1 MGLFTRRV
9 KRLGPDRYRV
19 SLPEVERELLGS
31 LVPQLRDLLSTGSSS
46 GDPSLHRLFPTAY
59 PDDPERDAGYQALV
73 RDELLEKRFASLDVL
88 ESTIDASSQG
98 RELSGDE
105 LGAWMRALND
115 LRLVLGTRLDVSE
128 EDDLGSVDPGDP
140 DAPAWSI
147 YHYLA
152 MLVTFIVEALAEDL
166 PEGDDSAAPP
176 DSDDGP

>member
-1 MGLFTRRV
+1 MGIFTRRV
-9 KRLGPDRYRV
+9 KRIGPDRYRV
-19 SLPEVERELLGS
+19 SLPDVERELLQS
-31 LVPQLRDLLSTGSSS
+31 MVPQLRDLLTTGSST

-59 PDDPERDAGYQALV
+59 PNDPERDAGYQALV

-88 ESTIDASSQG
+88 EETLTASETR
-98 RELSGDE
+98 RELTGEE

-128 EDDLGSVDPGDP
+128 DDDAATLDPDDP

-152 MLVTFIVEALAEDL
+152 MLVTFIVDALAGDL
-166 PEGDDSAAPP
+166 PEGDDSDAPL
-176 DSDDGP
+176 DLG